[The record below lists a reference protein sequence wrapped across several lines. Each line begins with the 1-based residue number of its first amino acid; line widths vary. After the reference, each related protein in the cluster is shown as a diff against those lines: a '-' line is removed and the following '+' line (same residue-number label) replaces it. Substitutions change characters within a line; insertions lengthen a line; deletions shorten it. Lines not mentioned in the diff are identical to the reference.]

1 MSRSPNTQPLEDF
14 TVLTEN
20 TTDSGGGDVQLA
32 SYAEPDKI
40 QVIAVGAM
48 DLYSVPALRKML
60 IAQEKNYPR
69 AATVEM
75 DLSHVS
81 FVDSTFFGVLIGSY
95 KRLNP
100 QRDRSDFSFKVH
112 MTDRRIA
119 KIFEIQGLDRTFEIE
134 YTKINK

>member
-20 TTDSGGGDVQLA
+20 TTDSGGNDVQLA
-32 SYAEPDKI
+32 SYAEPEKI

-48 DLYSVPALRKML
+48 DLYSVPELRKML

-69 AATVEM
+69 AANVEL

-100 QRDRSDFSFKVH
+100 QRDRSDFNYKVH
-112 MTDRRIA
+112 VTDRSIA
-119 KIFEIQGLDRTFEIE
+119 KLFEIQGLDRIFEIVRAQTNE
-134 YTKINK
+134 